1 MQTIPL
7 AVIANRWAEA
17 VKDNQ
22 KITDYCMKHFG
33 KDLTIYIGYD
43 DAGAPLEE
51 DCPCVIIMMDNK
63 SEGLASSY
71 SYTLQLVWGIV
82 RVDAEREGRVVKY
95 TGAFEC
101 DELGQLLIECI
112 MAVNPNYPVINID
125 YETDNISWRPV
136 YPGKA
141 TLTIEIPHVIGGNVE
156 Y

>member
-71 SYTLQLVWGIV
+71 SYT
-82 RVDAEREGRVVKY
+82 
-95 TGAFEC
+95 
-101 DELGQLLIECI
+101 
-112 MAVNPNYPVINID
+112 PNSYGD
-125 YETDNISWRPV
+125 S
-136 YPGKA
+136 KS
-141 TLTIEIPHVIGGNVE
+141 
-156 Y
+156 